1 MTCGLPQMAFNEI
14 IHGNIQTGECE
25 EGLKDMVK
33 GICWGI
39 FRDEHLREKYLTAI
53 FGVLDEKEFKE
64 WMKEMDESMEIIN
77 GVRLMLTVWR
87 DESGQGGQLE
97 EMF

>member
-25 EGLKDMVK
+25 EGLRDIVK

-53 FGVLDEKEFKE
+53 FDVDEKDFKE
-64 WMKEMDESMEIIN
+64 WMKEMDESMEMTN

-87 DESGQGGQLE
+87 DISA
-97 EMF
+97 MS

>member
-1 MTCGLPQMAFNEI
+1 MTCGLPQMAFKEI

-25 EGLKDMVK
+25 EGLKDIVK

-53 FGVLDEKEFKE
+53 FGVDEKEFKE

-87 DESGQGGQLE
+87 DESGQG
-97 EMF
+97 

>member
-1 MTCGLPQMAFNEI
+1 MAFNEI

-53 FGVLDEKEFKE
+53 FGVDEKEFKE

>member
-1 MTCGLPQMAFNEI
+1 MAFNEI

-25 EGLKDMVK
+25 EGLKDIVK

-53 FGVLDEKEFKE
+53 FGVDEKEFKE

>member
-25 EGLKDMVK
+25 EGLKDIVK

-53 FGVLDEKEFKE
+53 FGVDEKEFKE